1 MPRNHFVAL
10 DSWRGIC
17 ALMVAA
23 GHLKTSG
30 VYSSLMIAT
39 TSYRFVDFFFVLS
52 GFVIAHAARDSI
64 AADGRRGW
72 GFLVRRIGRLWPLH
86 LVLLIGF
93 IGYQAALAGA
103 NAAGIDTGQPAF
115 AGSADLRWLPAN
127 ILLIQAWGF
136 VPLATWNIPAWSIS
150 AELAAYA
157 LFAACFGIAGRRGW
171 MLLLAAGVA
180 AAIVLLIAGAD
191 GMKATHDIALARC
204 FAGFVTGVFIHA
216 LWTEFPDLTVPFAT
230 ALEVA
235 MLVLVLIAVSY
246 LPADYGILVIPM
258 FAATVLLFAY
268 EAGGVSRLLRRGIG
282 QRLGELSYSI
292 YMVHALLAVCL
303 LSAVALAPKFGVGG
317 IALGPVAHDATGIV
331 TYPGLSDA
339 ILILF
344 LLVVIGCSML
354 SYRWIEK
361 PWRERGK
368 RVAQRLD
375 ARLTG
380 IATKAAR

>member
-64 AADGRRGW
+64 AADGRRSW
-72 GFLVRRIGRLWPLH
+72 GFLIRRIGRLWPLH
-86 LVLLIGF
+86 LILLIGF
-93 IGYQAALAGA
+93 VGYQSILAGA

-115 AGSADLRWLPAN
+115 GGSTDLWWLPAN
-127 ILLIQAWGF
+127 VILIQAWGF
-136 VPLATWNIPAWSIS
+136 VPLATWNIPAWSVS
-150 AELAAYA
+150 TELAAYA

-171 MLLLAAGVA
+171 MPLLAVGVA
-180 AAIVLLIAGAD
+180 ALIVLLVAGAP

-204 FAGFVTGVFIHA
+204 FAGFVTGVFVHA
-216 LWTEFPDLTVPFAT
+216 LWTEFPDVTLPSAT
-230 ALEVA
+230 ALESATVA
-235 MLVLVLIAVSY
+235 LVLVTVSY
-246 LPADYGILVIPM
+246 LPADYGVIVIPL

-268 EAGGVSRLLRRGIG
+268 EAGGVSRLLKRSAG
-282 QRLGELSYSI
+282 QRLGELSYSV
-292 YMVHALLAVCL
+292 YMVHALLAVCV
-303 LSAVALAPKFGVGG
+303 LSAVAIAPKLG
-317 IALGPVAHDATGIV
+317 IDWIELGPVAHNATGIV
-331 TYPGLSDA
+331 TYPGVSDA

-361 PWRERGK
+361 PWRERAK
-368 RVAQRLD
+368 RLSQRLD
-375 ARLTG
+375 THLAG
-380 IATKAAR
+380 IAAKSAR

>member
-1 MPRNHFVAL
+1 
-10 DSWRGIC
+10 
-17 ALMVAA
+17 MVAA

-64 AADGRRGW
+64 AADGRRSW

-86 LVLLIGF
+86 VALLIGF

-115 AGSADLRWLPAN
+115 AESADLRWLPAN

-171 MLLLAAGVA
+171 MLLLAVGVA
-180 AAIVLLIAGAD
+180 ASIVLLIAGAE

-204 FAGFVTGVFIHA
+204 FASFVTGVFIHA

-230 ALEVA
+230 ALEAAMVA
-235 MLVLVLIAVSY
+235 LVLIAVSY
-246 LPADYGILVIPM
+246 LPADYGLLVIPL

-317 IALGPVAHDATGIV
+317 IALGTVAHDATGIV
-331 TYPGLSDA
+331 TYPGLADA
-339 ILILF
+339 ILVLF
-344 LLVVIGCSML
+344 LLVVIGCSMV

-380 IATKAAR
+380 IATKAPR